1 MVDYEKQ
8 FEEAS
13 YTATQAKAAVAVFPL
28 VYGWMCA
35 ALALSGGVAWYVL
48 ASGLWK
54 SIFSVPYMFLGCII
68 GEIVLVIALS
78 AAIRK
83 IPYAMAVA
91 VFTAYAALNGLTLSV
106 VGLAYE
112 ITTIQQAFFVSAGMF
127 GGLALYG
134 TFTKADV
141 SGVGSFCGM
150 ALWGLILAS
159 VVNLFVGSG
168 ALDWVVCVVGVAVFC
183 GLAMWDAQKI
193 RYLAAASA
201 EMDATDVRKAALM
214 GSLEL
219 YLDFINLFLY
229 LLRLFGRRR

>member
-1 MVDYEKQ
+1 MIDYEKQ
-8 FEEAS
+8 FEQGPYA
-13 YTATQAKAAVAVFPL
+13 AAQAKAAVSVFPL
-28 VYGWMCA
+28 AYGWMCA
-35 ALALSGGVAWYVL
+35 ALALSGGIAWYVA
-48 ASGLWK
+48 ASGLYRT
-54 SIFSVPYMFLGCII
+54 IFATPAAYYGCMI
-68 GEIVLVIALS
+68 GEILLVIALS
-78 AAIRK
+78 AGIRK
-83 IPYAMAVA
+83 LPYAAAVLMFA
-91 VFTAYAALNGLTLSV
+91 VYAALNGLTLSM
-106 VGLAYE
+106 VGLVYKVQ
-112 ITTIQQAFFVSAGMF
+112 TVQQAFFVSAGMF

-141 SGVGSFCGM
+141 SGVGAFCGM

-168 ALDWVVCVVGVAVFC
+168 ALDWAVCVAGVAIFS

-193 RYLAAASA
+193 RRLAAASA
-201 EMDATDVRKAALM
+201 EMDAAEVRKAALM

>member
-8 FEEAS
+8 FDSAP
-13 YTATQAKAAVAVFPL
+13 YAAGRTAARVSVFPL
-28 VYGWMCA
+28 VYGWMCG
-35 ALALSGGVAWYVL
+35 ALALSGAVAWYVFS
-48 ASGLWK
+48 SGVWK
-54 SIFSVPYMFLGCII
+54 KVFSSPNMYIGCII
-68 GEIVLVIALS
+68 AEVVLVLALS

-83 IPYAMAVA
+83 IPYAAAVA
-91 VFTAYAALNGLTLSV
+91 MFAVYAFLNGLTLSV
-106 VGLAYE
+106 VCLVYKIE
-112 ITTIQQAFFVSAGMF
+112 TVQQAFFVSAGMF

-159 VVNLFVGSG
+159 VVNWFVGSN
-168 ALDWVVCVVGVAVFC
+168 ALDWVVCSAGVAIFT
-183 GLAMWDAQKI
+183 GLTMWDAQKI
-193 RYLAAASA
+193 KRLADASP
-201 EMDATDVRKAALM
+201 EMDAADVRKIALM

-229 LLRLFGRRR
+229 LLRMFGRKR